1 MHGGTYKRNKI
12 WWAWWIEK
20 VKDPKTGKLRSK
32 KCYESSQSTRRSDA
46 ITLLTTKM
54 YKAETEKPRL
64 DQPSPTYEEVRDLWL
79 ASNPNGERKKDGTRN
94 FQGRKHLDAFFAGWQ
109 AKDIDISDITTLQN
123 ALRDKGL
130 GESGIDHTVVSLR
143 TMLNYAVR
151 AGRLQRSQLP
161 GRFPLFHPERKKEPV
176 PIEEDVFDKVCGY
189 LEEPFR
195 SGFILSYHTGMRMTE
210 VGRLRWE
217 NVNLAERYI
226 EFKGISKNK
235 SKKKRYVPLLR
246 GTDKLLAKIF
256 RTDDLVFPGFA
267 DRTLRAKAWREAAQ
281 KAGFVGGR
289 KGIEMRFT
297 RTTAARN
304 LTNLGVPIPRVM
316 QMMGHENIPTHMG
329 YNVQDKKDLDLI
341 RKLYDGKL

>member
-1 MHGGTYKRNKI
+1 MPGGVYRRNTT
-12 WWAWWIEK
+12 WWCWWMER
-20 VKDPKTGKLRSK
+20 VKDPKTGKLRSIRK
-32 KCYESSQSTRRSDA
+32 YESSQSARRSDA
-46 ITLLTTKM
+46 VTMLSTKIHE
-54 YKAETEKPRL
+54 ARTSKPKL
-64 DQPSPTYEEVRDLWL
+64 DQPDPSYEEVRDLWL
-79 ASNPNGERKKDGTRN
+79 ASKPDGERKKDGTRN

-109 AKDIDISDITTLQN
+109 AKDIDISDITALQN

-151 AGRLQRSQLP
+151 AGRLQRNQLP
-161 GRFPLFHPERKKEPV
+161 GKFPLFHPERKKEPV
-176 PIEEDVFDKVCGY
+176 PIEEDVFDKVCKY

-195 SGFILSYHTGMRMTE
+195 RGFILSYHTGMRLAE
-210 VGRLRWE
+210 VGRLRWDQ
-217 NVNLAERYI
+217 VNLEERYLW
-226 EFKGISKNK
+226 FKGRGKK
-235 SKKKRYVPLLR
+235 SPKKRLVPLLK
-246 GTDKLLAKIF
+246 GTDKILAKIF

-267 DRTLRAKAWREAAQ
+267 DRTLRAKAWREATQ

-341 RKLYDGKL
+341 RKLYDK